1 MQWWLLWCF
10 KQALLSSGLHIA
22 LAWRMDLSGQK
33 QIKTGQLEGH
43 RLTEITGCGEGNVNG
58 DGVMWTNLKYTLKVE
73 IGGLVNGYACR
84 EVQNTPLSMTWRFPA
99 SALGCMVVTF
109 AERGSLGEEVRRARE
124 QSKIDES
131 KIGGGCQY
139 FLNDI
144 FCLSA
149 Q

>member
-1 MQWWLLWCF
+1 
-10 KQALLSSGLHIA
+10 
-22 LAWRMDLSGQK
+22 
-33 QIKTGQLEGH
+33 
-43 RLTEITGCGEGNVNG
+43 
-58 DGVMWTNLKYTLKVE
+58 
-73 IGGLVNGYACR
+73 
-84 EVQNTPLSMTWRFPA
+84 
-99 SALGCMVVTF
+99 MVVTF